1 MKIKKVGNAMY
12 HFSLYHENKSVMNI
26 KNMKKRTFDAHSN
39 AAMEFVVEEFVFGL
53 HISQSAMLR
62 TQIPHVSCS

>member
-1 MKIKKVGNAMY
+1 
-12 HFSLYHENKSVMNI
+12 
-26 KNMKKRTFDAHSN
+26 MKKRAFDAHSN